1 MKFFPHSLLIH
12 VVLAF
17 LLVHMVGLNTSSGD
31 KIEVKLIQKDGK
43 VLFPPTSAKSAK
55 PRSTGIKD
63 TKGPKSG
70 KNGKVNTPR
79 SSDSIDLSTYA
90 NQLKVVVDPVWYRNI
105 APYLGKTGK
114 NYFTEVLIFLDKS
127 GNVRSVKILKS
138 SGYSEVD
145 QVALNTFREIA
156 TLPKPPEVLVKEGI
170 IWTFS
175 TN

>member
-1 MKFFPHSLLIH
+1 MPG
-12 VVLAF
+12 V
-17 LLVHMVGLNTSSGD
+17 NTSAAGP
-31 KIEVKLIQKDGK
+31 IEVKLIQKDGK
-43 VLFPPTSAKSAK
+43 VLFPPTSSKYAK
-55 PRSTGIKD
+55 PRSPGIKD
-63 TKGPKSG
+63 KKGPKSG
-70 KNGKVNTPR
+70 KSGKVNAPKA
-79 SSDSIDLSTYA
+79 SDSVNLSNYA

-127 GNVRSVKILKS
+127 GNIRSVKILKS
-138 SGYSEVD
+138 SGYTEVD
-145 QVALNTFREIA
+145 QVALDTFRELA